1 MTTPETAPD
10 APRSALVAQLHAD
23 LATLDR
29 ELAEIDML
37 VGQAR
42 TESARHEQR
51 RAQAAERIGAGMP
64 AKAADSGE
72 ASDAWASLVTMTRRA
87 VLMEAQVDLLD
98 GKRKAVARHRA
109 AIADVLA
116 AIETLPV
123 KPAADLAADGEQAM
137 SPSLSRVV
145 LTAQEDLRRDIARA
159 MHDGPAQSLTN
170 IVLQVQIVERF
181 LERDP
186 SHARD
191 ELQLLVSMVQ
201 QTLDATKSFIFDV
214 RPMVLDDLGLV
225 PTLRRAARDRGQ
237 RAHVPVEFESMGQDR
252 RLSMEVESAVF
263 RILDEALAAYLSLTQ
278 ERILLRLD
286 WTDTL
291 EARLTAHRAPV
302 GPTGDALPAVPT
314 GDVPDAIKQM
324 IQDRHDARAVADAA
338 AVEAAVIVLPAPV
351 RRDIGERAR
360 SIGATVEV
368 PASGGEVRVVVPLPP
383 AEAGGHRGM
392 TERSGT
398 GEPGPGIL
406 ETSLVLGLAVLLAV
420 AILVF
425 FGGPFADLM
434 GVVVDAAH
442 GGR

>member
-10 APRSALVAQLHAD
+10 APGSALEVQLHAD

-42 TESARHEQR
+42 TEAARHEQK
-51 RAQAAERIGAGMP
+51 RAQAAERLGAGLPDKP
-64 AKAADSGE
+64 AQDKPADSKDVW
-72 ASDAWASLVTMTRRA
+72 DAWASLVTMTRRA

-98 GKRKAVARHRA
+98 GKRKALARHRA

-116 AIETLPV
+116 AIEQATGGP
-123 KPAADLAADGEQAM
+123 ADGPLAGAEEAL

-145 LTAQEDLRRDIARA
+145 LTAQEDLRREIARA

-170 IVLQVQIVERF
+170 IVLQAQIVERL

-186 SHARD
+186 SRATS

-237 RAHVPVEFESMGQDR
+237 RANVPVEFQSLGQDR
-252 RLSMEVESAVF
+252 RLPMDVESAVF
-263 RILDEALAAYLSLTQ
+263 RILDEALAAYLSLTP
-278 ERILLRLD
+278 ERIVLRLD
-286 WTDTL
+286 WTDEL
-291 EARLTAHRAPV
+291 EARLTAHHAAV

-324 IQDRHDARAVADAA
+324 IQDRHDARAAADAA
-338 AVEAAVIVLPAPV
+338 A
-351 RRDIGERAR
+351 
-360 SIGATVEV
+360 
-368 PASGGEVRVVVPLPP
+368 
-383 AEAGGHRGM
+383 
-392 TERSGT
+392 
-398 GEPGPGIL
+398 
-406 ETSLVLGLAVLLAV
+406 
-420 AILVF
+420 
-425 FGGPFADLM
+425 
-434 GVVVDAAH
+434 
-442 GGR
+442 